1 MSGNLSNLHFISSS
15 IVDVKYGTSNFTN
28 RKIINVFDKLK
39 NRGICAVNL
48 WIQKINVNTED
59 YFSIA
64 QEITKESRLR
74 LSILNLFI
82 IYTQQTFH

>member
-48 WIQKINVNTED
+48 WYEK
-59 YFSIA
+59 
-64 QEITKESRLR
+64 
-74 LSILNLFI
+74 
-82 IYTQQTFH
+82 